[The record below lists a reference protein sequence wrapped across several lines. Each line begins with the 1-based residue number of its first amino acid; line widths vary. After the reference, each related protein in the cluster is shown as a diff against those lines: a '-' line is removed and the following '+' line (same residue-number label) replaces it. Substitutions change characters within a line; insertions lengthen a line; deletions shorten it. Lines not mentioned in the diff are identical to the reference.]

1 MKPGWVRL
9 SFNYFVSDR
18 VADYLIEAVDLVATH
33 GHRLL
38 GEYRFDPRSGQW
50 RHRRAPADPEPSLND
65 LLEGLPPAPRLGEE
79 ALAVHLREARAILA
93 SARVPARGAGVTPAT
108 LPPEL
113 ERLRDFH
120 LPPVP
125 APAG

>member
-1 MKPGWVRL
+1 VRRP
-9 SFNYFVSDR
+9 Y
-18 VADYLIEAVDLVATH
+18 

-50 RHRRAPADPEPSLND
+50 RHRRAPADPELYLDD
-65 LLEGLPPAPRLGEE
+65 LLDGPPPAPRLGEE
-79 ALAVHLREARAILA
+79 ALAGHLREARAVLDAAPAPTLA
-93 SARVPARGAGVTPAT
+93 SFPVAAGPAGATPAAP
-108 LPPEL
+108 PPEL

-120 LPPVP
+120 LPPLP

>member
-1 MKPGWVRL
+1 VRRP
-9 SFNYFVSDR
+9 Y
-18 VADYLIEAVDLVATH
+18 

-50 RHRRAPADPEPSLND
+50 RHRRAPADPELYLDD
-65 LLEGLPPAPRLGEE
+65 LLDGPPPAPRLGEE
-79 ALAVHLREARAILA
+79 ALAGHLREARAVLDAAPAPTLA
-93 SARVPARGAGVTPAT
+93 SFPVAAGPAGATPAA

-120 LPPVP
+120 LPPLP